1 MTRDG
6 GPGGPG
12 GLGGIV
18 LPVLLAVLTLA
29 CTRSDAVPTYRV
41 ERLPF
46 VHRVTAEGTLKA
58 ATTTP
63 LTVPPQVERTVR
75 LAWVAREGTRVEA
88 GDLVARFDPTEMA
101 ERLEEGRSKLE
112 STGLETVKTQ
122 VERGA
127 KMAAIETRSQVA
139 DLELDHARRFQKTD
153 ADVFSHH
160 DIVESEI
167 DEELAVERKEHA
179 TDSRR
184 TQDSLS
190 KTELD
195 LLAIKQ
201 RKARLVIDQ
210 ASKGLSALEVRAP
223 HAGIL
228 TLIRSWNG
236 EVPQV
241 GTEMWRGQEIA
252 EIPDLT
258 SMEAEVFVLEAD
270 AGGLEVGKPATV
282 VIEAE
287 PENSYPAKIRRV
299 DPVAKPRFRGSPVQY
314 FGVTLEFTAEPSA
327 SMKPGQRV
335 RATLMLDEVA
345 DALVVPR
352 QALVQ
357 EEGETKVF
365 VAAGSGFEPRRVE
378 TGASS
383 LGLVVVTGG
392 LSEGERVALSPP
404 GARGREATAKPAA
417 AGPVVGGAP

>member
-88 GDLVARFDPTEMA
+88 GDLVARFDPTDMA

-252 EIPDLT
+252 EIPDLS

>member
-88 GDLVARFDPTEMA
+88 GDLVARFDPTDMA